1 LHLYHQCAKK
11 RNPAASAF
19 RGNVE
24 TIMLVLV
31 LVLVPVTVTVT
42 VTVTV
47 VMVSDSRFCD
57 TLPLRLP

>member
-1 LHLYHQCAKK
+1 MRFTPCSDKQAV
-11 RNPAASAF
+11 NASAF

-42 VTVTV
+42 VTV